1 MSEEQIDGR
10 TTDSATTT
18 EANDADGDNAESTF
32 VGTYKTK
39 EAAEKGLREKDE
51 FINKLKAE
59 VEASRKA
66 SKTDEILA
74 LLAKNEGKTPEP
86 ARDPEKDW
94 APVLEK
100 WDAGDA
106 KTQLGIIEALLNE
119 RIGSRTS
126 QLEKLV
132 QDKVLE
138 LTRGLKD
145 VDPTWQ
151 KVKDRASEL
160 AKELGMDVNNERDRD
175 VLIKIAT
182 KLTPD
187 QTRINPPGQLP
198 VSHGGETRKTDPE
211 LEREIKQYEK
221 ELGVTLDDGQRKELM
236 AQWRAK

>member
-1 MSEEQIDGR
+1 
-10 TTDSATTT
+10 
-18 EANDADGDNAESTF
+18 
-32 VGTYKTK
+32 
-39 EAAEKGLREKDE
+39 
-51 FINKLKAE
+51 LKAE

-74 LLAKNEGKTPEP
+74 LLAKNEGKAPEP
-86 ARDPEKDW
+86 ARDPDKDW
-94 APVLEK
+94 APVIERYET
-100 WDAGDA
+100 GDS
-106 KTQLGIIEALLNE
+106 KTHLGIIDAVASE
-119 RIGSRTS
+119 RVASAIA
-126 QLEKLV
+126 QLKQEMTDRMNV
-132 QDKVLE
+132 
-138 LTRGLKD
+138 LTRGLHD
-145 VDPTWQ
+145 VNPAWQ
-151 KVKDRASEL
+151 KVKDPATEL
-160 AKELGMDVNNERDRD
+160 AKELGLDVNNERDRD